1 MANEREA
8 EAERRRSKPVLL
20 TGISATGKS
29 TLTAELAA
37 RGYRAVDLDTD
48 AYSCWGEVTD
58 DSAAGTPVEPDRDWV
73 WREDAVERLLADAT
87 GGPHFVSGCAANMGR
102 FRDRFSQMILLSA
115 PERVLLRRLEARTA
129 SEYGARADQ
138 RRRVLELRLSVEPI
152 LRVAADREISTD
164 RPLEQTIALVLAS
177 ASRSGRPPPAS
188 LGHGR
193 PRPDPT

>member
-8 EAERRRSKPVLL
+8 DAERRRTKPVLL

-29 TLTAELAA
+29 TLTAALAA
-37 RGYRAVDLDTD
+37 RGYRAIDLDTD
-48 AYSCWGEVTD
+48 AYSGWVDVAD
-58 DSAAGTPVEPDRDWV
+58 DTAAGAPVEPDRDWV

-87 GGPHFVSGCAANMGR
+87 GGPQFVSGCAANMGR
-102 FRDRFSQMILLSA
+102 FRDRFSQMIA
-115 PERVLLRRLEARTA
+115 RV
-129 SEYGARADQ
+129 DQ

-164 RPLEQTIALVLAS
+164 RPLEQTIELVLAS
-177 ASRSGRPPPAS
+177 SDPSGRPPPAS

>member
-1 MANEREA
+1 MAKEREA
-8 EAERRRSKPVLL
+8 EAERWRTKPVLL

-29 TLTAELAA
+29 TLIAELAA

-58 DSAAGTPVEPDRDWV
+58 DTAAGTPVEPDRDWV

-87 GGPHFVSGCAANMGR
+87 GGPQFVSGCAANMGR

-115 PERVLLRRLEARTA
+115 PERVLLQRLEARTG
-129 SEYGARADQ
+129 SEYGGGADQ

-152 LRVAADREISTD
+152 LRLAADREISTD
-164 RPLEQTIALVLAS
+164 RPLDQTIALVLAS
-177 ASRSGRPPPAS
+177 SEPERPAA
-188 LGHGR
+188 
-193 PRPDPT
+193 TC